1 MAMKRRIAWGTCA
14 LDEIELVYEKAEEN
28 TAIADQLE
36 QLELQ
41 ALNEAKANIGM
52 FPSDDHKILLS
63 EQFDAL
69 SDNDKEILIMLTGNK
84 GLSGLQTDME
94 TATIKIRLSS
104 LIPMVQACTIFSI
117 LNTLEKLD
125 GAINVLIPKWTLE
138 LYVPLGG
145 RKGLSQWELLI
156 MQLYPWL
163 SIREL
168 STNET
173 AVSSS

>member
-1 MAMKRRIAWGTCA
+1 
-14 LDEIELVYEKAEEN
+14 
-28 TAIADQLE
+28 
-36 QLELQ
+36 
-41 ALNEAKANIGM
+41 M
-52 FPSDDHKILLS
+52 FPSDDHKILLP

-94 TATIKIRLSS
+94 TAAIKIRLSS
-104 LIPMVQACTIFSI
+104 LITRVQACTIFSI

>member
-1 MAMKRRIAWGTCA
+1 
-14 LDEIELVYEKAEEN
+14 
-28 TAIADQLE
+28 
-36 QLELQ
+36 
-41 ALNEAKANIGM
+41 
-52 FPSDDHKILLS
+52 
-63 EQFDAL
+63 
-69 SDNDKEILIMLTGNK
+69 MLTGNK

-94 TATIKIRLSS
+94 TAAIKIRLSS
-104 LIPMVQACTIFSI
+104 LITRVQACTIFSI

>member
-1 MAMKRRIAWGTCA
+1 
-14 LDEIELVYEKAEEN
+14 
-28 TAIADQLE
+28 
-36 QLELQ
+36 
-41 ALNEAKANIGM
+41 M
-52 FPSDDHKILLS
+52 FPSDDHKILLP

-104 LIPMVQACTIFSI
+104 LIPRVQACTIFSI

-138 LYVPLGG
+138 LYIPLGG

>member
-1 MAMKRRIAWGTCA
+1 
-14 LDEIELVYEKAEEN
+14 
-28 TAIADQLE
+28 
-36 QLELQ
+36 
-41 ALNEAKANIGM
+41 M
-52 FPSDDHKILLS
+52 FPSDDHKILLP
-63 EQFDAL
+63 EQFDTL

-104 LIPMVQACTIFSI
+104 LIPRVQACTIFSI

>member
-1 MAMKRRIAWGTCA
+1 MAMKRRIAWRTCA

-28 TAIADQLE
+28 TAIVDQLE

-52 FPSDDHKILLS
+52 FPSDDHKILLP

-94 TATIKIRLSS
+94 TAAIKIRLSS
-104 LIPMVQACTIFSI
+104 LITRVQACTIFSI

>member
-1 MAMKRRIAWGTCA
+1 MKRRIAWGACA

-28 TAIADQLE
+28 TAIVDQLE

-41 ALNEAKANIGM
+41 ALNVAKANIDM
-52 FPSDDHKILLS
+52 FPSDDHKILLP

-94 TATIKIRLSS
+94 TAAIKIRLSS
-104 LIPMVQACTIFSI
+104 LIPRVQACTIFSI

-138 LYVPLGG
+138 LYIPLGG

>member
-1 MAMKRRIAWGTCA
+1 MKRRIAWGTCA

-36 QLELQ
+36 QLEQQ

-52 FPSDDHKILLS
+52 FPSDDHKILLP

-69 SDNDKEILIMLTGNK
+69 SDNDKELLIMLTGNK

-104 LIPMVQACTIFSI
+104 LIPRVQACTIFSI

-145 RKGLSQWELLI
+145 RKGLSHWELLI

>member
-1 MAMKRRIAWGTCA
+1 MTPFDFHGSKPVEYYLHM
-14 LDEIELVYEKAEEN
+14 
-28 TAIADQLE
+28 
-36 QLELQ
+36 
-41 ALNEAKANIGM
+41 IG
-52 FPSDDHKILLS
+52 H
-63 EQFDAL
+63 
-69 SDNDKEILIMLTGNK
+69 
-84 GLSGLQTDME
+84 
-94 TATIKIRLSS
+94 
-104 LIPMVQACTIFSI
+104 IPI

-168 STNET
+168 SINET

>member
-1 MAMKRRIAWGTCA
+1 MKRRIAWGTCA

-52 FPSDDHKILLS
+52 FPSDDHKILLP

-104 LIPMVQACTIFSI
+104 LIPRECDQSCVSNIRQVLTRESRMVSPNLCPRPLSRYGHGVDFMPAFFSFFITYHSSLLSMI
-117 LNTLEKLD
+117 L
-125 GAINVLIPKWTLE
+125 
-138 LYVPLGG
+138 
-145 RKGLSQWELLI
+145 S
-156 MQLYPWL
+156 
-163 SIREL
+163 
-168 STNET
+168 
-173 AVSSS
+173 

>member
-1 MAMKRRIAWGTCA
+1 MAMKRRIAWRTCA

-52 FPSDDHKILLS
+52 FPSDDHKILLP

-104 LIPMVQACTIFSI
+104 LIPRVQACTIFSI

-156 MQLYPWL
+156 MQLYLWL